1 MLPALSRTWRSSRS
15 RKALTKSAQVL
26 QLFTGEVVLAVG
38 AAGPGGQAH
47 VGLVGI
53 SAGGGRGGLA
63 VDGVVKLVLDG
74 GALTGLIGP
83 H

>member
-53 SAGGGRGGLA
+53 SAGVDEVGA
-63 VDGVVKLVLDG
+63 VWLWP
-74 GALTGLIGP
+74 A
-83 H
+83 

>member
-1 MLPALSRTWRSSRS
+1 M
-15 RKALTKSAQVL
+15 TKSAQVL

-53 SAGGGRGGLA
+53 SAGVDEVGA
-63 VDGVVKLVLDG
+63 VWLWT
-74 GALTGLIGP
+74 A
-83 H
+83 